1 MGSPDRQSGG
11 ASGVRSSEDA
21 GPGRGGGPLSGVPV
35 VVCRAAPDAGPLS
48 EQLRRLGARP
58 VLVPLLARAAPADG
72 GAGLAAA
79 IDRLAGYGWLV
90 ATSANGVRAVVEAL
104 AGRDLAA
111 ATRVAAV
118 GPSTADAFAAV
129 GIDVDLV
136 PAVATAADLVAAFA
150 PASGRVRVLAA
161 LAELASDELTAGLA
175 AKGYEVD
182 RIDAYRMVEPHAS
195 PDVHTQVAAARAVL
209 FTSPSIVDR
218 FVDRFSLD
226 AVPLT
231 AVCIGPRTAARARQR
246 GLVAPVVASVHTEQ
260 GLLDALLAAMPVGA
274 RSAS

>member
-1 MGSPDRQSGG
+1 VGSPDRQSGA

-118 GPSTADAFAAV
+118 GPSTAV